1 MFKLTL
7 QWKIWLL
14 TAAVILG
21 LAFSTSITV
30 NYLIKTILSP
40 IVEDA
45 LKIKQGSIQD
55 DLTRKTD
62 DLYRLSK
69 ELAQSP
75 RLKGSL
81 SPDADPQAL
90 PKVADEML
98 SLIPCDLMMITGGET
113 NAVRYSYGKGAPPQ
127 TFEYVGG
134 MYSLQQA
141 RTGQSGTDVWSL
153 GEKTYLVV
161 TVPVSSLSGVIGTL
175 SLGYEMTN
183 PKLAF
188 SLQNR
193 YKASIAFLARNKI
206 LSSSLDSPERLEFAK
221 YLEKNP
227 IEHQKGTMEIKLN
240 RTDPEIITLNGAKYL
255 MIPSIL
261 FPGPS
266 GELDGVVFLSLEQYL
281 KFPHQVQWALIIVS
295 SILAFFALI
304 FSYYI
309 TRSIMAPREHLVNTM
324 SEITHSGDLAH
335 RIDTRSRDPEMKS
348 LTESFNTMVESLE
361 RLQMEKE
368 ESYTSAIRAVMVA
381 LDARDSETFGHSER
395 VVRYTMAIAKQMN
408 IPEKDLQSIRWGA
421 LLHDVGKIGIADA
434 ILRKPGPLTD
444 EEREA
449 MKQHPLMG
457 FKMLEGIK
465 FLDKAVPLVLHHHE
479 KVDGKGYP
487 HGLQGE
493 NIFLGARIFAVADVY
508 DALTSTR
515 PYRKPVSYE
524 EAVEEIKKGR
534 GTHFDPQVV
543 DAYLQI
549 PKDDWLKLKEA

>member
-7 QWKIWLL
+7 QWKIWIL
-14 TAAVILG
+14 TAVVILG
-21 LAFSTSITV
+21 LAVSTSMTV

-40 IVEDA
+40 IVEDE
-45 LKIKQGSIQD
+45 LKEKQNAIQD
-55 DLTRKTD
+55 DLTRKID
-62 DLYRLSK
+62 DLYRLGK
-69 ELAQSP
+69 EFAQAP

-81 SPDADPQAL
+81 SPDADPQTL
-90 PKVADEML
+90 PRVANEML
-98 SLIPCDLMMITGGET
+98 SLLPCDLMVITGGDANEI
-113 NAVRYSYGKGAPPQ
+113 RYSYGKGAPRE

-153 GEKTYLVV
+153 GSKTYLVV
-161 TVPVSSLSGVIGTL
+161 TVPVTSLSGIIGTL
-175 SLGYEMTN
+175 SLGYDVTN
-183 PKLAF
+183 PKIAM
-188 SLQNR
+188 SLQDR
-193 YKASIAFLARNKI
+193 YKVSIAFLARSQV
-206 LSSSLDSPERLEFAK
+206 LSSSLDMKVQNEFSK
-221 YLEKNP
+221 LLEKNP
-227 IEHQKGTMEIKLN
+227 IEHQKGTIERKLN
-240 RTDPEIITLNGAKYL
+240 RTDPEIVTLDGEKYL

-266 GELDGVVFLSLEQYL
+266 GELDGVVFLSLEQFL
-281 KFPHQVQWALIIVS
+281 KFPHKVQWALIIVS
-295 SILAFFALI
+295 SILACFALV

-335 RIDTRSRDPEMKS
+335 RIDIRSRDPEMKS

-361 RLQMEKE
+361 RLQREKE

-381 LDARDSETFGHSER
+381 LDARDSETYGHSER
-395 VVRYTMAIAKQMN
+395 VVRYTMAIAHQMQ

-434 ILRKPGPLTD
+434 ILRKPGPLTN
-444 EEREA
+444 EERQA
-449 MKQHPLMG
+449 MQQHPLMG

-465 FLDKAVPLVLHHHE
+465 FLDKAVPLVLEHHE

-487 HGLQGE
+487 NGLQGE
-493 NIFLGARIFAVADVY
+493 SIFLGARIFAVADVY

-515 PYRKPVSYE
+515 PYRKPISYE
-524 EAVEEIKKGR
+524 EAVEELKKGR
-534 GTHFDPQVV
+534 GTHFDPQVL
-543 DAYLQI
+543 DAFLQI
-549 PKDDWLKLKEA
+549 PKEDWLKLKEG